1 MGLNLRD
8 HPKMITPFSVT
19 WPSNKTTITELSGS
33 TFQCQHTW
41 IYLLNVPWNYLNRWY
56 CVLLNSTQVYS
67 GFYNLSVQLILF
79 NIRIPINKS
88 QPIFFYFKFTFSFCL
103 NKKKYIVCDKILR
116 TWSRQESSTQFLMCA
131 NK

>member
-1 MGLNLRD
+1 MFGQIDSIFSKYVDDLSTNLKILIRKLNKWVICVI
-8 HPKMITPFSVT
+8 HPIMIKPFSVT

-67 GFYNLSVQLILF
+67 GFYNLSVQLVLF

-88 QPIFFYFKFTFSFCL
+88 QPIFFILSFL
-103 NKKKYIVCDKILR
+103 LIL
-116 TWSRQESSTQFLMCA
+116 SE
-131 NK
+131 